1 MFFMSTKVLLVGGS
15 GFIGQHLK
23 KNLSNHYQVYISG
36 ASERKLENYFHLD
49 FSAPSTFESIQHIQ
63 FDIIIM
69 LAASMKGIGNSN
81 FTNPDLEINTIR
93 LAYFL
98 QFIAD
103 HKITKRIVH
112 ISSMTVYAIPEILP
126 VSETSKRIPLSIY
139 GLSKKISE
147 DINEFFSIANNIN
160 VMVLR
165 IPGIFGGNR
174 KSGYIYN
181 TVKSA
186 LQHKEIELNT
196 EGLGYWECMN
206 VEDLCKIITDLLEF
220 YNWSKPFETFNISY
234 GEKIDFVNVA
244 KDIVRLTKSKSKILV
259 QGEKGYVDFW
269 LDNTM
274 LKSKIPFHYT
284 FNKALENYVYKILDD
299 LHSR

>member
-1 MFFMSTKVLLVGGS
+1 MFFMSNKVLLVGGS

-23 KNLSNHYQVYISG
+23 KSLSNHYQVYISG
-36 ASERKLENYFHLD
+36 SSERNLENYFHLN
-49 FSAPSTFESIQHIQ
+49 FSEPSTFQSIQHIQ

-69 LAASMKGIGNSN
+69 LAASMRGTGDSN
-81 FTNPDLEINTIR
+81 LTNPDLEINTIR
-93 LAYFL
+93 TSYFL

-103 HKITKRIVH
+103 NNITKRIVH

-147 DINEFFSIANNIN
+147 DITEFFSISNNIN

-165 IPGIFGGNR
+165 MPGIFGGNR

-181 TVKSA
+181 TVKNA
-186 LQHKEIELNT
+186 VQHKKIELNT
-196 EGLGYWECMN
+196 EGLGYWECMY
-206 VEDLCKIITDLLEF
+206 VEDLCKIIIDLLGY
-220 YNWSKPFETFNISY
+220 YNWSKPFETFNFSY

-244 KDIVRLTKSKSKILV
+244 KDIIRLTKSKSEIFV

-269 LDNTM
+269 LDNTK
-274 LKSKIPFHYT
+274 LKSTIPFHYT
-284 FNKALENYVYKILDD
+284 FNKALENYVHKIVDD

>member
-1 MFFMSTKVLLVGGS
+1 MTTKVLLVGGS
-15 GFIGQHLK
+15 GFIGQNLK

-69 LAASMKGIGNSN
+69 LAASMNGIGNSK
-81 FTNPDLEINTIR
+81 FTNPDLEINIIKS
-93 LAYFL
+93 ACFL

-103 HKITKRIVH
+103 NNITKHIVH

-206 VEDLCKIITDLLEF
+206 VDDLCNIITDLLAF
-220 YNWSKPFETFNISY
+220 YNWSKPFQTFNISY

-244 KDIVRLTKSKSKILV
+244 NDIVKLTKSKSKIFV
-259 QGEKGYVDFW
+259 HGTKGYVDFW
-269 LDNTM
+269 LDNTK
-274 LKSKIPFHYT
+274 LKSIIPFHYT
-284 FNKALENYVYKILDD
+284 FNKSLENYVHKIVDD
-299 LHSR
+299 LRRR